1 MKLWALGRSSQ
12 LSWGTKCWMRF
23 YRCSTLANRGS
34 KISNITS
41 FFSAKFQT
49 IRNSVHKTLSWSHS
63 EVLRDAEKKPKQN
76 RNAEPVTNFVTK
88 SRVPNK
94 AFPPFTK
101 GLLKIF
107 QNAGPS
113 SSDSGCV
120 LAIIRP
126 GGAATARIG
135 RELSTLLRIKQRK
148 ITAAPTDLPVHLEE
162 VVVWRETEQD
172 HQSIKI
178 KQLKTCHQYYSA
190 ITTVNIMMAL
200 WSKSASIFLQR
211 GWNPGVSLELLV
223 ESTSN
228 SYWTT
233 WSWRRFGSKVPS
245 PKFDVPSIF
254 FSPWITFWMQEV
266 PEIILHAAVSDCQ
279 APFNVSSIKKLDD
292 IL

>member
-1 MKLWALGRSSQ
+1 MLKRSLSKTETQNPSQILSQNPEGPTKPSLPLRRDYSKYFKMLAQAAL
-12 LSWGTKCWMRF
+12 
-23 YRCSTLANRGS
+23 TLAASWLSLGQVVLQQHGS
-34 KISNITS
+34 DENCPPCYGSN
-41 FFSAKFQT
+41 
-49 IRNSVHKTLSWSHS
+49 
-63 EVLRDAEKKPKQN
+63 
-76 RNAEPVTNFVTK
+76 
-88 SRVPNK
+88 
-94 AFPPFTK
+94 
-101 GLLKIF
+101 
-107 QNAGPS
+107 
-113 SSDSGCV
+113 
-120 LAIIRP
+120 
-126 GGAATARIG
+126 
-135 RELSTLLRIKQRK
+135 RK
-148 ITAAPTDLPVHLEE
+148 ITAAPTDSPVHLEE

-211 GWNPGVSLELLV
+211 GWNPGVSRKLLV